1 MERQY
6 YVERDHETSE
16 TSDRL
21 EAARIAAEWV
31 KRGYKVETVVV
42 NVTNDSVQLADN
54 NEVIPTPDRARR
66 DLRRR
71 AVLPRP
77 VARVTGH
84 LWREHVETETPAR
97 GRGSSRHEQLTLSS
111 ICVVGSGRD
120 RRSRG

>member
-6 YVERDHETSE
+6 YMERDHETSE

-54 NEVIPTPDRARR
+54 NEAIPTPDRAR
-66 DLRRR
+66 
-71 AVLPRP
+71 
-77 VARVTGH
+77 
-84 LWREHVETETPAR
+84 
-97 GRGSSRHEQLTLSS
+97 
-111 ICVVGSGRD
+111 
-120 RRSRG
+120 

>member
-21 EAARIAAEWV
+21 EAARIAAEWI

-54 NEVIPTPDRARR
+54 NDAIPTPDRA
-66 DLRRR
+66 
-71 AVLPRP
+71 
-77 VARVTGH
+77 
-84 LWREHVETETPAR
+84 
-97 GRGSSRHEQLTLSS
+97 Q
-111 ICVVGSGRD
+111 
-120 RRSRG
+120 

>member
-54 NEVIPTPDRARR
+54 NEVIRTPDRTR
-66 DLRRR
+66 
-71 AVLPRP
+71 
-77 VARVTGH
+77 
-84 LWREHVETETPAR
+84 
-97 GRGSSRHEQLTLSS
+97 
-111 ICVVGSGRD
+111 
-120 RRSRG
+120 